1 MVEICYIVC
10 AGQAAGSKF
19 FATIR
24 KVQNELGAWLASRIP
39 RSHGR
44 LAVRPRKHAAFASP
58 HAFGVR
64 LRATHSPQEM
74 AESMPPKTRRR
85 STMTKSAAS
94 APEDK
99 LKLYE

>member
-1 MVEICYIVC
+1 M
-10 AGQAAGSKF
+10 
-19 FATIR
+19 
-24 KVQNELGAWLASRIP
+24 LSRIP

-99 LKLYE
+99 LKLYEKLVATNPKVERKGATMPYTSLNGHMFSYL